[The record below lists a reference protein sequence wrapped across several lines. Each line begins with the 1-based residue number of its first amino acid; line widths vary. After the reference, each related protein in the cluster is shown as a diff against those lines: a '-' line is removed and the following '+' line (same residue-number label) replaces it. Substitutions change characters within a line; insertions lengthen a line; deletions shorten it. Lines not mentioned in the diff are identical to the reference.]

1 MSLQAALFAAAVA
14 LPGPHADREPVAERR
29 ARVGNIAQAI
39 ASETDDAP
47 LAFATLT
54 KWWWES
60 GRFLRAVHAG
70 ELRGDGGKA
79 ACLGQLHQ
87 TLGWVSRSEWLA
99 SQGTDLA
106 ATRVCARITIRVLS
120 MHSDRCRLTRPWSEY
135 QVAQL
140 FGAYGSGRTCHGR
153 FRWAQNRARMWRVL
167 VTRHDDQ
174 HSQN

>member
-1 MSLQAALFAAAVA
+1 MSLKAALFAAALA
-14 LPGPHADREPVAERR
+14 LPKPHADSEPPSDRLV
-29 ARVGNIAQAI
+29 RVENIAEAI
-39 ASETDDAP
+39 AAETDDSR
-47 LAFATLT
+47 LAFAALT

-87 TLGWVSRSEWLA
+87 TLGWVSRPEWLA
-99 SQGTDLA
+99 SQGTSLD

-120 MHSDRCRLTRPWSEY
+120 MHSDRCRLSQQWSEY

-140 FGAYGSGRTCHGR
+140 FGAYGTGRTCHGR
-153 FRWAQNRARMWRVL
+153 FRWAQNRARMWARL
-167 VTRHDDQ
+167 VRDYGAD
-174 HSQN
+174 

>member
-39 ASETDDAP
+39 ASETDDP
-47 LAFATLT
+47 RMAFAALT

-87 TLGWVSRSEWLA
+87 TLGWVSRPEWLA
-99 SQGTDLA
+99 SQGTDLD
-106 ATRVCARITIRVLS
+106 ATRVCARITVRVLR
-120 MHSDRCRLTRPWSEY
+120 MHADRCRIAGPWSEH
-135 QVAQL
+135 QVAQI
-140 FGAYGSGRTCHGR
+140 FGAYGTGRTCHGR
-153 FRWAQNRARMWRVL
+153 FRWAQNRARMWRLL
-167 VTRHDDQ
+167 VARHE
-174 HSQN
+174 QN